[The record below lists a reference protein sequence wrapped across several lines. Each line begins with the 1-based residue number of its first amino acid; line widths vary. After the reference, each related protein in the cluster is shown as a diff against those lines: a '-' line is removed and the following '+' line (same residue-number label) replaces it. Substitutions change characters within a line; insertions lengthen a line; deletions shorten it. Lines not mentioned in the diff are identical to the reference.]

1 MFHSMLKIHYLSTHP
16 LFHPAQTQLAQH
28 LYTHICTLMRMC
40 TLTYTSMSITG
51 MQNNVE
57 RYLCCKQL
65 KFTLNTVAYLF
76 NLITLQY
83 LPCHV
88 QYCTINSTEKSMLKN
103 FPLSTSK
110 NHMKK

>member
-1 MFHSMLKIHYLSTHP
+1 
-16 LFHPAQTQLAQH
+16 
-28 LYTHICTLMRMC
+28 
-40 TLTYTSMSITG
+40 MSIIG

-88 QYCTINSTEKSMLKN
+88 QYCTINSTEKSMFKN

-110 NHMKK
+110 NHMKKYLIEGNTVKFSGAFLQFLYSNLNFFPEKKSQIQENKSWIQGN